1 MVFCVGNDP
10 LGISRER
17 GLYSMLHKHS
27 QRSTGESIS
36 QSVPGLKAKA
46 SPPPTTTMI
55 FTHTYTHGHAC
66 KLHICSKAYRR
77 MLPHTHTHTQ
87 GWPLSPSHTQLSSV
101 PSLCLFMAT
110 PVLIPSHSISIT
122 SANSPS
128 SSART
133 VFLLPLRLHLYP
145 LSVSYVSFNQY
156 LGLYNK
162 RLHIQINTK

>member
-1 MVFCVGNDP
+1 MCVCVTVFCVGDDP

-27 QRSTGESIS
+27 QRSTGESTS

-46 SPPPTTTMI
+46 SPPPITMMI
-55 FTHTYTHGHAC
+55 LTHTHTDMGMHVSYTYAQR
-66 KLHICSKAYRR
+66 HIGECFHT
-77 MLPHTHTHTQ
+77 HTHTHTQ
-87 GWPLSPSHTQLSSV
+87 GLPLSPSHTQLSSV

-133 VFLLPLRLHLYP
+133 VFLLPSRLHLCP
-145 LSVSYVSFNQY
+145 LVSFLCILQAVF
-156 LGLYNK
+156 GV
-162 RLHIQINTK
+162 I